1 LGKPKEG
8 ETVVVSAASGAV
20 GTVVGQVAKIL
31 GCRAVGIAGGEEKC
45 SYVTDEL
52 GFDACVDYKAGN
64 LEEDLKNACPN
75 GIDVYFENVGGKVTR
90 AVAKLLNSGSRVPI
104 CGFISK
110 YNSRDIM
117 NEETP
122 FDVFGAMKPLPEHR
136 FFVVTEWFD
145 DWANATK
152 ELAGWIR
159 EGKINYRETVTD
171 GLENA
176 PQALRDVLSGQNFG
190 KQLVKV
196 ADE

>member
-1 LGKPKEG
+1 M
-8 ETVVVSAASGAV
+8 

-31 GCRAVGIAGGEEKC
+31 GCRAVGIAGGEAKC

-52 GFDACVDYKAGN
+52 GLDACVDYKAGN

-75 GIDVYFENVGGKVTR
+75 GIDVYFENVGGEVTR
-90 AVAKLLNSGSRVPI
+90 AVAKLLNPGSRVPI

-122 FDVFGAMKPLPEHR
+122 FDVFGAMKPVPEHR

-152 ELAGWIR
+152 ELSGWIK
-159 EGKINYRETVTD
+159 EGKIKYRETVTE

-176 PQALRDVLSGQNFG
+176 PQALRDVLTGKNFG
-190 KQLVKV
+190 KQVIKV